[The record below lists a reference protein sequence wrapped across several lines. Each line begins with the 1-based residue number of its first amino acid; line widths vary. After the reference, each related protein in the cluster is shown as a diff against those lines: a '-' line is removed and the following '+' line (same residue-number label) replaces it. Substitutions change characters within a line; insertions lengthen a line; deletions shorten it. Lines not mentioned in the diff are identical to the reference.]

1 MSETIDP
8 IDWITDRFDLTTST
22 SAADL
27 YDRMESQSYERL
39 PIVYEPFDAS
49 KRPHFRD
56 RAQILD
62 FRSVLGGGR
71 ILDFGPGDG
80 WPSLPIAPMVEEV
93 VGVDGSARRVEVC
106 RANAAKLG
114 IANASFHHVSPGD
127 PLPFDDASF
136 GGIAAASSAEQ
147 TPDVEATLR
156 ELRRVLKPGGKL
168 RIHYEA
174 LAGYRGE
181 ERKEVELLDDDS
193 PAAILLYDRHIEQE
207 CVDHY
212 VLRLDLPPDDAARL
226 VGGGPDHRLDA
237 SNIETVARHI
247 AEVVTWR
254 TRHPS
259 CRTWLRL
266 LAEAGFSDASPTHY
280 GGSFARTM
288 NKTLPVGD
296 RPRDLNGV
304 DEYLRPIVG
313 AVVRLDA
320 PPDDDPWITA
330 TA

>member
-1 MSETIDP
+1 MLGNIDP
-8 IDWITDRFDLTTST
+8 IDWVTNRFDLTTST
-22 SAADL
+22 SAVEL

-71 ILDFGPGDG
+71 TLDFGPGDG
-80 WPSLPIAPMVEEV
+80 WPSLLIAPVVEEV
-93 VGVDGSARRVEVC
+93 VGVDGSARRTEVC

-114 IANASFHHVSPGD
+114 IGNASFEHVVPGEA
-127 PLPFDDASF
+127 LPFDDASF
-136 GGIAAASSAEQ
+136 DGIAAASSIEQ

-156 ELRRVLKPGGKL
+156 ELRRVLKPGGRL
-168 RIHYEA
+168 RIHYEG
-174 LAGYRGE
+174 LAMYCGE
-181 ERKEVELLDDDS
+181 EACEVELLDDYS

-212 VLRLDLPPDDAARL
+212 VLRLDLPPDDAAGL

-237 SNIETVARHI
+237 SNIETVAEHVV
-247 AEVVTWR
+247 EVVTWQ

-266 LAEAGFSDASPTHY
+266 LAEAGFSGARPTHD

-288 NKTLPVGD
+288 NKTLPVED
-296 RPRDLNGV
+296 RARDLDGV

-313 AVVRLDA
+313 AVVQLDA
-320 PPDDDPWITA
+320 PPDGDPWITA